1 MCNMA
6 RERSPERDKAKQMW
20 LESGGAMKL
29 KDIAAALSIPE
40 GRVRKWKSMDR
51 WQDQLKGNVFD
62 SSNGNVPNGTKGNTP
77 NPRGAPKGNKNAVG
91 NRGGAPPG
99 NQNAK
104 GNSGGPGGPY
114 RNKKALKTGMYETI
128 FLDALEEDEQELF
141 DQIDTSPL
149 AQLNEQLIML
159 SIQERRHMRRVKQL
173 EAGLTDEE
181 KKIKQELHQR
191 KDKVPYTSLKT
202 GKQISLS
209 VETEGMKVTEIT
221 TVTTSKLDKILKQ
234 EEALVKTRDKKLRV
248 INLIASLQQEEEKLE
263 IARERLELEKRK
275 LLGYGGPEGD
285 EGDEDDEED
294 DDEW

>member
-1 MCNMA
+1 MCSMA

-29 KDIAAALSIPE
+29 KDIAAALSVGE
-40 GRVRKWKSMDR
+40 TQVRKWKS
-51 WQDQLKGNVFD
+51 QDKWADDLNSNVTNETK
-62 SSNGNVPNGTKGNTP
+62 SNVTK
-77 NPRGAPKGNKNAVG
+77 RGAPKGNKNAVG

-191 KDKVPYTSLKT
+191 KDKVPYTSPKT
-202 GKQISLS
+202 GKQINLS

-275 LLGYGGPEGD
+275 LLGYGGAEGD
-285 EGDEDDEED
+285 EDDEDDEED

>member
-1 MCNMA
+1 MCSMA

-29 KDIAAALSIPE
+29 KDIAAALSVGE
-40 GRVRKWKSMDR
+40 TQVRKWKS
-51 WQDQLKGNVFD
+51 QDKWADDLNSNVTNE
-62 SSNGNVPNGTKGNTP
+62 SKSNVTK
-77 NPRGAPKGNKNAVG
+77 RGAPKGNKNAVG

-128 FLDALEEDEQELF
+128 FLDTLDPEEQDMF
-141 DQIDTSPL
+141 VQIDTSPL

-191 KDKVPYTSLKT
+191 KDKVPYTSPKT
-202 GKQISLS
+202 GKQINLS

-275 LLGYGGPEGD
+275 LLGYGGAEGD

>member
-1 MCNMA
+1 MA

-20 LESGGAMKL
+20 LESGGTMKL
-29 KDIAAALSIPE
+29 KDIAAALSVGETQI
-40 GRVRKWKSMDR
+40 RKWKS
-51 WQDQLKGNVFD
+51 QDKWADDLNSNVTNE
-62 SSNGNVPNGTKGNTP
+62 SKSNVTK
-77 NPRGAPKGNKNAVG
+77 RGAPKGNKNAAG

-104 GNSGGPGGPY
+104 GNSGGPGGPL

-191 KDKVPYTSLKT
+191 KDKVPYTSPKT
-202 GKQISLS
+202 GKQINLS

-248 INLIASLQQEEEKLE
+248 INLIASFQQEEEKLE

-275 LLGYGGPEGD
+275 LLGYGGAEGD
-285 EGDEDDEED
+285 EDDDDDEED